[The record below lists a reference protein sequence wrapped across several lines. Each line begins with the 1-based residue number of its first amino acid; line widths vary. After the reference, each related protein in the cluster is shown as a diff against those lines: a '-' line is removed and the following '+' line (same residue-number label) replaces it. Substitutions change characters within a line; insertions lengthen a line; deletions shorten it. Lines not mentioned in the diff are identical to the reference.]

1 MIEHLLD
8 FLFQN
13 KHPIGHFETTSKVP
27 SKTTWRKFEMASD
40 DYANV
45 KDYYMDGKI
54 NIANDHVWNKKRQ
67 DYGRDYKIGKSHSLT
82 PILVLRSVNRREW

>member
-1 MIEHLLD
+1 
-8 FLFQN
+8 
-13 KHPIGHFETTSKVP
+13 
-27 SKTTWRKFEMASD
+27 MASD

-67 DYGRDYKIGKSHSLT
+67 DYGRDWKIGKNHSLS
-82 PILVLRSVNRREW
+82 PILVLRSINRIETLGFSILDIRSKKSAYNILNIHI